1 MAYVTLF
8 LDDGVVDGTI
18 IMLRSRVY
26 KPIGLCYG
34 EFTNHCDVMATIFR
48 YPDGTRRV
56 SLYDYV
62 LPYEVAAEGFA
73 DIILDITHFDNV
85 SYQANVRLRYRGL
98 HKCLEDRV
106 GVLCNRMNEI
116 ITLAG
121 VPIEHSRTRQ
131 NFLRAELLLV
141 SG

>member
-8 LDDGVVDGTI
+8 LDDEVVDGTI

-34 EFTNHCDVMATIFR
+34 EFTNHCDVMANIFKC
-48 YPDGTRRV
+48 PDGTRRV

-62 LPYEVAAEGFA
+62 LPYEIAAGGFA

-85 SYQANVRLRYRGL
+85 SYQANVRLRYRGSN
-98 HKCLEDRV
+98 KCLEDRV

-116 ITLAG
+116 ITLDGA
-121 VPIEHSRTRQ
+121 PIEYSRTRQ